1 MKWSLPIAL
10 LLAGTLTLSAN
21 ESLESDYRLNGTL
34 MHGVVDRAR
43 QSLQEFS
50 AVIYDGRDEIA
61 YGVVVSDDGYVITK
75 WSEVKNAKELKVR
88 IDGER
93 YEQVA
98 LISGDAQ
105 WDICLLKIETTGLKP
120 VIFAE
125 SSNVEQGTWV
135 ITNGAT
141 SRSDRRPMIG
151 IISAPTR
158 EIPAEGGAVLGIEI
172 IEEKGA
178 LIAGNVPEV
187 SGAFKAGIRKDDKI
201 LKLNDKAI
209 KKREELVEFMKERKV
224 GEKIDVT
231 YERKGKQEK
240 VVVELLGRA
249 DTFGA
254 EASRNDQM
262 SGEVSKRRSGFPRVL
277 QHDVQGSNRTVGGPL
292 VDLDGKCL
300 GMNIARANRAESFA
314 IPMEEMREVSQR
326 MIDQARKK

>member
-10 LLAGTLTLSAN
+10 LLAGTLTLPAN
-21 ESLESDYRLNGTL
+21 ESLESEYRLNGTL

-50 AVIYDGRDEIA
+50 AVIYDGRDEIS

-105 WDICLLKIETTGLKP
+105 WDICLLKIEAAGLKP

-135 ITNGAT
+135 IANGAT

-151 IISAPTR
+151 IISAPSR

-240 VVVELLGRA
+240 VVVELFGRA
-249 DTFGA
+249 DTFGS
-254 EASRNDQM
+254 EATRNDQM